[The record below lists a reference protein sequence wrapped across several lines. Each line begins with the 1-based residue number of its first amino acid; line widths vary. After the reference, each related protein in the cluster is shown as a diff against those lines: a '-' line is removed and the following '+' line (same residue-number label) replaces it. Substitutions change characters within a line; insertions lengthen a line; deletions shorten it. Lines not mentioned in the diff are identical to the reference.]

1 MPGKLFY
8 KNQQIPTPTLGGEN
22 ALAMYLGTK
31 YVGYDG
37 RFMNSISASGGDIT
51 ITDDFIVHAFNYT
64 GSITNYEVNVQNY
77 NFNINKLSNYD
88 NVVNYVIIGGGGGA
102 YGTLQNNGGGGAG
115 GLVVTGS
122 FIATTG
128 TYPIEVGR
136 GGYFFTTSNTVD
148 SGRGSKLTNPQ
159 SIIIA
164 SASGGGFGGS
174 QQQPPY
180 FDGRGG
186 SNDLYT
192 GGGSPV
198 GGGAGAAGNGTAGGA
213 TTTGQP
219 GAGVTLN
226 LPIGTRLFGNGGLG
240 SYPSSSIGYDS
251 GSGGNSS
258 GGFTYGNGP
267 ANGGRGLVL
276 IYYYRNPLQV

>member
-1 MPGKLFY
+1 MPGQLYY
-8 KNQQIPTPTLGGEN
+8 KGQQIITPTLGGEN
-22 ALAMYLGTK
+22 ALVMYLGSK
-31 YVGYDG
+31 YIGYDE
-37 RFMNSISASGGDIT
+37 RFITSISASGGDII
-51 ITDDFIVHAFNYT
+51 ITDNFFVHAFNYT
-64 GSITNYEVNVQNY
+64 GSITDYENEIQYY
-77 NFNINKLSNYD
+77 NFTIDKLSNYD
-88 NVVNYVIIGGGGGA
+88 NVVNYVVIGGGGGA

-122 FIATTG
+122 FIAATG
-128 TYPIEVGR
+128 SYPIEVGR
-136 GGYFFTTSNTVD
+136 GGYYFTTAFTVD
-148 SGRGSKLTNPQ
+148 GGASSKLTNPQ

-180 FDGRGG
+180 FNGRGG

-198 GGGAGAAGNGTAGGA
+198 GGGAGAAGNGTAGA
-213 TTTGQP
+213 ASSAGQP
-219 GAGVTLN
+219 GAGITLN
-226 LPIGTRLFGNGGLG
+226 LPIGNRLFGNGGLG
-240 SYPSSSIGYDS
+240 SYLSSSIGYDS

-258 GGFTYGNGP
+258 GGFSYANGP
-267 ANGGRGLVL
+267 ADGGRGLVL